1 MEEIDELYNRILNNE
16 NWEIGDL
23 DKLIDLSIKQETSAI
38 NASIRNKLSPIVNVI
53 ELIESFKKGEIDASI
68 LTTELTAYQP
78 ILQHSVDK
86 LLEIGG

>member
-38 NASIRNKLSPIVNVI
+38 NASIRNKLSP
-53 ELIESFKKGEIDASI
+53 
-68 LTTELTAYQP
+68 
-78 ILQHSVDK
+78 
-86 LLEIGG
+86 

>member
-1 MEEIDELYNRILNNE
+1 MDITPIITKDN
-16 NWEIGDL
+16 
-23 DKLIDLSIKQETSAI
+23 LSK
-38 NASIRNKLSPIVNVI
+38 